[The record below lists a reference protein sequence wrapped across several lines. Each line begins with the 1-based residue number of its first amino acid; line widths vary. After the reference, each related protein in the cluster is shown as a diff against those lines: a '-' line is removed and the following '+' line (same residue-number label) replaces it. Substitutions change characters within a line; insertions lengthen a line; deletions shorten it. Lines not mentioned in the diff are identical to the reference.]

1 MEVILQWLDELD
13 DLFYSGV
20 LLWERLRAGC
30 LWLGLL
36 ASLGVHAAARWDLPI
51 GQLVLLLNV
60 SVFSVI
66 AWSTI
71 TLAGR
76 ALDQRASRPRKT
88 A

>member
-13 DLFYSGV
+13 DLIYSGV
-20 LLWERLRAGC
+20 ALWERLRAGC

-36 ASLGVHAAARWDLPI
+36 ASLGVHAAARWNLPF
-51 GQLVLLLNV
+51 GQLVLLINV
-60 SVFSVI
+60 SVFSIVT
-66 AWSTI
+66 WSTI

-76 ALDQRASRPRKT
+76 ALDHRASRPRKS